1 MSLAMGICW
10 ALTALITYL
19 LPFFLNPDDLNWSG
33 KVGYVFGAGCFLTAL
48 YQYFWLPET
57 FGFTLESYFSFS
69 YITNYSLD
77 ELFLNRVPAR
87 KFRTYEL
94 KGIENTTQVR
104 EKLHYDEKGPAVVE
118 VEQPDNTV

>member
-1 MSLAMGICW
+1 MGICW

-33 KVGYVFGAGCFLTAL
+33 KVGYVFGGGCFLTAL

-57 FGFTLESYFSFS
+57 FGFTLESYAPFL
-69 YITNYSLD
+69 NDANGSLD

-87 KFRTYEL
+87 KFRTYQL

-104 EKLHYDEKGPAVVE
+104 EKLQYNEKGPEVVE
-118 VEQPDNTV
+118 IEQQSNTV